1 MEYTSSRTQICV
13 RLGTSK
19 LDKKRYNFPKKT
31 LNKCYNK
38 KNNGEKEMKL
48 NISKEERAKL
58 ERPDFRNVMGYHTAE
73 EKQKLAWAVLILITS
88 PIWLTILIMLLF

>member
-1 MEYTSSRTQICV
+1 
-13 RLGTSK
+13 
-19 LDKKRYNFPKKT
+19 
-31 LNKCYNK
+31 
-38 KNNGEKEMKL
+38 MKL